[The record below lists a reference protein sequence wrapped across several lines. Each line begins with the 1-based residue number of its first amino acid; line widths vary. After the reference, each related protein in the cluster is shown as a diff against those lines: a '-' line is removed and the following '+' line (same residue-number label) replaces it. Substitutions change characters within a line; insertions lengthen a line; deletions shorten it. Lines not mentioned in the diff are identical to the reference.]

1 MAVFIPVGFQVPRI
15 RIGCESD
22 SAASFRVHRIRQ
34 AGRNGCLSQTDDPAV
49 MGIEAVSVG
58 GSDIDIDRVRILLP
72 FYIYMIHNFP
82 VLSRLYPCRPAAVQV
97 EQKIP
102 IDLDAAFNSF
112 SVISSIDTGR
122 FGTFHVKYSRT
133 RTKVYFFGGIIIDT
147 VGSSVRMHG
156 SVALKVHSDRT
167 TPPVAVGFIPMT
179 TVHPG
184 KHF

>member
-22 SAASFRVHRIRQ
+22 PAASFRVHRVGQ
-34 AGRNGCLSQTDDPAV
+34 SGRNGRLPQTDDPAV
-49 MGIEAVSVG
+49 MGIEAVPVG
-58 GSDIDIDRVRILLP
+58 GVDVDINRNHSRAGPFQILMV
-72 FYIYMIHNFP
+72 YDFP

-122 FGTFHVKYSRT
+122 FGTFHVKYS
-133 RTKVYFFGGIIIDT
+133 
-147 VGSSVRMHG
+147 
-156 SVALKVHSDRT
+156 
-167 TPPVAVGFIPMT
+167 
-179 TVHPG
+179 
-184 KHF
+184 